1 MEGEK
6 KSEVW
11 KKLYELRG
19 KLVETGSLDVSE
31 VNTVRRLL
39 LIANYEYLLALR
51 DEKAKNQWLGSIK
64 TAQGI
69 IKDVALQTYDS
80 VSERKV

>member
-6 KSEVW
+6 ESEVW
-11 KKLYELRG
+11 EKLYELRG
-19 KLVETGSLDVSE
+19 KLVETGSLDGSE
-31 VNTVRRLL
+31 VNAVRRLL
-39 LIANYEYLLALR
+39 LTANFEYLLALR
-51 DEKAKNQWLGSIK
+51 DEKEKNKWLASIK